1 MTAMKVGKNI
11 RNIRIQK
18 NITQEELAEITGIEQ
33 SIISRY
39 ENGIIIPPIPKLE
52 AISKALE
59 VPISKLLELE
69 ETEIKKGSSIANSF
83 S

>member
-1 MTAMKVGKNI
+1 MKVGKNI